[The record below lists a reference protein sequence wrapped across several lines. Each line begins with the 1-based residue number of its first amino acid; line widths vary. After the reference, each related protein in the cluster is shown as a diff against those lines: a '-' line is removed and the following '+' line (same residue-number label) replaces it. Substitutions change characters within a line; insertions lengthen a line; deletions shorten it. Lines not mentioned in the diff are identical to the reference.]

1 MSIIKKILLLVST
14 AILILAL
21 SLLFMELCLRLFWGM
36 SGLKGELYQKSANTV
51 LRYELKPNTRINIPG
66 HYENVMIN
74 SDGFR
79 GPEYTLLKS
88 KDTYR
93 IVMIGD
99 SVTLSRLTKW
109 QESLTQRLEA
119 LLSASCPR
127 KKIEVLNMGVEGY
140 NSIQE
145 LELLKS
151 KALKY
156 KPDLVILHY
165 CLNDPD
171 YPEYYFK
178 KNFINRHSLL
188 ARYILYRTKKHW
200 IKEDRRRRGIKNNM
214 DVYHYFYT
222 TQCWQDAKDAVLEMA
237 NITHKQGIKMVLL
250 IVPEF
255 SLSVKDFR
263 EGYPFWYIHNM
274 LGEIKHEN
282 VIIIDPLKEF
292 SRINANVFELR
303 VWTYPNLKANNI
315 IAGYIIE
322 KLKEYRLNYCE
333 Q

>member
-1 MSIIKKILLLVST
+1 VVKKVLRSALIIILISALSFLLL
-14 AILILAL
+14 
-21 SLLFMELCLRLFWGM
+21 ELCLRLFWRM
-36 SGLKGELYQKSANTV
+36 SSLQGELYKKSANTI
-51 LRYELKPNTRINIPG
+51 LRYELKPNTRLNIPG
-66 HYENVMIN
+66 HYENVIIN

-79 GPEYTLLKS
+79 GPEYALRKD

-109 QESLTQRLEA
+109 QESLTQRLEVM
-119 LLSASCPR
+119 LSASCPR

-145 LELLKS
+145 LELLKG

-200 IKEDRRRRGIKNNM
+200 IKADRQRRGVKN
-214 DVYHYFYT
+214 DEDAYRYFYT
-222 TQCWQDAKDAVLEMA
+222 TQCWQDAKEAVLEMA
-237 NITHKQGIKMVLL
+237 DITRKQGIKMVLL
-250 IVPEF
+250 IVTEF
-255 SLSVKDFR
+255 SLPVKDFR

-282 VIIIDPLKEF
+282 LIIIDPLKEF
-292 SRINANVFELR
+292 SRINADVNELR

-322 KLKEYRLNYCE
+322 ELKEHRLNYCE

>member
-1 MSIIKKILLLVST
+1 LSATNKILRPALTLIVVLV
-14 AILILAL
+14 L
-21 SLLFMELCLRLFWGM
+21 SLLMAELCLRLFWGM

-51 LRYELKPNTRINIPG
+51 LRYELKPNTSLNIPG
-66 HYENVMIN
+66 HYENVRIN

-79 GPEYTLLKS
+79 GPEYSLHKGRG
-88 KDTYR
+88 TYR
-93 IVMIGD
+93 IIMIGD

-109 QESLTQRLEA
+109 EDSLAQRLEA
-119 LLSASCPR
+119 MLSSLCPG

-156 KPDLVILHY
+156 SPDMVILHY

-188 ARYILYRTKKHW
+188 VRYFLYREKKHW
-200 IKEDRRRRGIKNNM
+200 IKKDRQLKGIKS
-214 DVYHYFYT
+214 DVDAYRYFYN
-222 TQCWQDAKDAVLEMA
+222 TQCWQDAKEAVLEMA
-237 NITHKQGIKMVLL
+237 DITRAHGIKMVLL
-250 IVPEF
+250 IVTEF
-255 SLSVKDFR
+255 SLPVKDFR
-263 EGYPFWYIHNM
+263 EGYPFWYIHKMLWEFKHDNM
-274 LGEIKHEN
+274 
-282 VIIIDPLKEF
+282 IIIDPLKEF
-292 SRINANVFELR
+292 SRMNADVNGLR

-315 IAGYIIE
+315 IAGYTVE
-322 KLKEYRLNYCE
+322 KLKENGLYPCE
-333 Q
+333 